1 MSTSTMGCGR
11 ATARSS
17 TDSSPWRAATPE
29 GSPVRRGGGQARH
42 RILAGARPLARLA
55 TARWARAQPV
65 KDGIQLAVHP
75 VEPAVDPVEPAVH
88 PVEPA
93 VDPVEPAV
101 HPVEAVTV
109 PGLRGP
115 HVGQRGIDPLKMAVD
130 LAEPVA
136 VPGLGAPHIG

>member
-1 MSTSTMGCGR
+1 MSTSTTGCGR

-88 PVEPA
+88 PVE
-93 VDPVEPAV
+93 
-101 HPVEAVTV
+101 AVTV
-109 PGLRGP
+109 PGFPWVSEILSST
-115 HVGQRGIDPLKMAVD
+115 L
-130 LAEPVA
+130 
-136 VPGLGAPHIG
+136 

>member
-1 MSTSTMGCGR
+1 MSTSTTGCGR

-65 KDGIQLAVHP
+65 QDGIQLAVHP
-75 VEPAVDPVEPAVH
+75 V
-88 PVEPA
+88 
-93 VDPVEPAV
+93 
-101 HPVEAVTV
+101 
-109 PGLRGP
+109 
-115 HVGQRGIDPLKMAVD
+115 KMAVD

-136 VPGLGAPHIG
+136 VPGLGAPHIGQRIFDIGECLAVLSLGFRDLIEHAVDRVDVVIQLAHLPV